1 MYLTSTP
8 TIRVRIPLTS
18 TVFSAKFVF
27 EKNENKQKEAGVGP
41 FLKTNTVLINRVSL
55 FVSSSILK
63 KQDSS
68 DLLRWSNPSHETSHK
83 KTELPPLGFVN
94 KAHGKGSGCGSVGRA
109 VAFNTRVPEFD
120 HARDN
125 ERVAEPAEKGLLSEQ
140 LHVIPFF
147 KTKHIIYQKYA
158 RTMNGILPCRDINL

>member
-1 MYLTSTP
+1 MVVKWSVYLTSTP

-120 HARDN
+120 SSYRQVLYYSYMLSALLKRF
-125 ERVAEPAEKGLLSEQ
+125 EKM
-140 LHVIPFF
+140 
-147 KTKHIIYQKYA
+147 K
-158 RTMNGILPCRDINL
+158 